1 MGTLF
6 SSASRRFGN
15 ATKYGPVLVVR
26 HKPSNSNSNSNKRSK
41 RLDSR
46 MYHARFIWARNA
58 PFHAE
63 RPDNRARVGIML
75 DEESEEEGVK
85 TCGARAF
92 GDVSYLGPAITPSLN
107 PSQSLATLW

>member
-1 MGTLF
+1 
-6 SSASRRFGN
+6 
-15 ATKYGPVLVVR
+15 
-26 HKPSNSNSNSNKRSK
+26 
-41 RLDSR
+41 
-46 MYHARFIWARNA
+46 
-58 PFHAE
+58 
-63 RPDNRARVGIML
+63 ML